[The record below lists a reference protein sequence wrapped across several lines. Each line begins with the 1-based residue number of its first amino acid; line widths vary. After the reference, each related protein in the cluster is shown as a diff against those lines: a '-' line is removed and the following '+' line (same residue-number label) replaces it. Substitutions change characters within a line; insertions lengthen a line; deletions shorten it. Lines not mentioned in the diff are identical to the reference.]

1 VVTWSGCFPESIRHS
16 IDYASLSSGLFVG
29 FAYVPASP
37 DWQQSAR
44 RLVDIPITGS
54 AANQITLELTSGL
67 SATRTSSGF
76 DGGISPGQLVFTGD
90 LFGSNPQ
97 LWSDNEQPRLTES
110 SSQLPACRPTGIISL
125 PPLEKSLVVGEPTG
139 MMTSD
144 KKGEGF
150 LPGIEFQANHGYS
163 SLFSQRGTH

>member
-1 VVTWSGCFPESIRHS
+1 VVTWSGCFPERIRHS
-16 IDYASLSSGLFVG
+16 IDYASLSSGLFIG

-44 RLVDIPITGS
+44 RLVDIPIW
-54 AANQITLELTSGL
+54 
-67 SATRTSSGF
+67 R
-76 DGGISPGQLVFTGD
+76 
-90 LFGSNPQ
+90 
-97 LWSDNEQPRLTES
+97 
-110 SSQLPACRPTGIISL
+110 
-125 PPLEKSLVVGEPTG
+125 LEKSLVVGKATG
-139 MMTSD
+139 MMTPD